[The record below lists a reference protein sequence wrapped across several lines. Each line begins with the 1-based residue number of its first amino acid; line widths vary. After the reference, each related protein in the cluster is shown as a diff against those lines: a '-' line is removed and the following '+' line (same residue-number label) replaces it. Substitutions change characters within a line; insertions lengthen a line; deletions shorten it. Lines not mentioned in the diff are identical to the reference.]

1 MAGSDLI
8 TMIGLNVISK
18 FILSSGLGAD
28 DNGYCGPCGLD
39 VWRLQSSDNEHY
51 VGGAISGG
59 KYAEAGMVDTAG
71 DISASDGIGI
81 LRRGERRA
89 SISPPLVCTV
99 ISE

>member
-1 MAGSDLI
+1 MRRNNGMAGSDLI
-8 TMIGLNVISK
+8 IMIGLNVISK

-59 KYAEAGMVDTAG
+59 CMPKLGGGHGWGY
-71 DISASDGIGI
+71 IGI
-81 LRRGERRA
+81 RRHRDLA
-89 SISPPLVCTV
+89 SG
-99 ISE
+99 

>member
-8 TMIGLNVISK
+8 IMIGLNVISK

-39 VWRLQSSDNEHY
+39 VWRLQLSDNEHY

-59 KYAEAGMVDTAG
+59 KYAEAGRWTRLGIYRHQTASG
-71 DISASDGIGI
+71 SCVGVRDAQ
-81 LRRGERRA
+81 A
-89 SISPPLVCTV
+89 FHHPFVCTV
-99 ISE
+99 RSE